1 MAGKRPAK
9 DADLLDDLSG
19 EDGDLSGSDL
29 TAKMRDYLAEIYRL
43 SDRARDMGASD
54 GYIGTSALAEMKD
67 VSPPAVNR
75 MVTRLRELGYLSHE
89 PYKGIRLTVE
99 GEREALKQLR
109 RQRIVEVF
117 LVNVMQFKWHEIKT
131 EADRMAHALPDM
143 IAERMWEMS
152 GKPEV
157 CPHGEPIPTA
167 NGEVESPEDQLL
179 INAPHNQLLVITR
192 VRARE
197 RDRLE
202 YIAALGL
209 LPGTQIEILQMAPF
223 NGPIQLR
230 AGKEYRIIGHNLGEM
245 IKVRTA

>member
-1 MAGKRPAK
+1 MVGKRSAK
-9 DADLLDDLSG
+9 EADLFDDLTADDG
-19 EDGDLSGSDL
+19 ELTGGDL

-43 SDRARDMGASD
+43 SDRARDMGVTD
-54 GYIGTSALAEMKD
+54 GFIGTSALAELKD

-89 PYKGIRLTVE
+89 PYKGIRLTPE

-109 RQRIVEVF
+109 RQRIVEAF

-131 EADRMAHALPDM
+131 EADRMAHALPDV
-143 IAERMWEMS
+143 IADRMWEMA
-152 GKPEV
+152 GEPEF
-157 CPHGEPIPTA
+157 CPHGEPIPSA
-167 NGEVESPEDQLL
+167 KGELISLDDQLL
-179 INAPHNQLLVITR
+179 INAPHNQQLVITR

-209 LPGTQIEILQMAPF
+209 VPGTQVEILQMAPF
-223 NGPIQLR
+223 NGPVQLR

-245 IKVRTA
+245 IKVKSV